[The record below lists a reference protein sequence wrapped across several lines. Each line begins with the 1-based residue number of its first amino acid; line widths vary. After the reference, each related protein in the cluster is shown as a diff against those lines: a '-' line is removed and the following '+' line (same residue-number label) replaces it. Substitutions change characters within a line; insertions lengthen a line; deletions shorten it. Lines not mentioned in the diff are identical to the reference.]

1 MLQKQKRCFPSLNR
15 EILLYFLA
23 FLPPKW
29 RISQDHIK
37 TILVLNITEI
47 FRQRVGVD
55 NIRRINAMQ
64 NHIHDRNHISQT
76 FLFFTR
82 KRISLKF
89 LKLFRRQITLT
100 QIVVTLAQEPQAP
113 S

>member
-1 MLQKQKRCFPSLNR
+1 MLQKQKRRLPSLNR

-29 RISQDHIK
+29 RISQDDIK

-64 NHIHDRNHISQT
+64 NHVHDGNHIRQT
-76 FLFFTR
+76 LLFLAR
-82 KRISLKF
+82 KGIFLKN
-89 LKLFRRQITLT
+89 LKLFCVSL
-100 QIVVTLAQEPQAP
+100 P
-113 S
+113 